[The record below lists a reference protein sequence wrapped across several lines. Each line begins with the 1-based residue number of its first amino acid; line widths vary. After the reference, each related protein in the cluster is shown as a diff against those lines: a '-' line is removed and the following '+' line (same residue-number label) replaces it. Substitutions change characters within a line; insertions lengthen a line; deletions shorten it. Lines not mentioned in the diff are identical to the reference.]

1 MLLLDKPRGITS
13 NGALQQVKHLFR
25 AQKAGHTGSLD
36 PIATGLLPLC
46 LGEATKIS
54 GYFLEADKTYD
65 TRLKLGESTD
75 SGDADGQ
82 VTVRRPVAVADAQI
96 EAAAVRF
103 RGEWDQV
110 PPMFSAVKQGGTP
123 LYKLARQGI
132 EVERAP
138 RRVRVY
144 RLDWRRVDAEHVDLT
159 IECSSGFYVRGLAHE
174 LGEAL
179 GCGAHVESL
188 RRTAVGGLRIE
199 NAVTIEQLERSA
211 PEELDRLL
219 LPLDQALAHMPA
231 VRINDVAAYYLCRGQ
246 AVRVP
251 AGTAPGWVRIY
262 GEQAGFLGIGESSGD
277 GYVAPKRLFHLVA
290 SGSPAAKS

>member
-13 NGALQQVKHLFR
+13 NGALQVVKRLYQ

-54 GYFLEADKTYD
+54 GFFLDADKSYD
-65 TRLKLGESTD
+65 TRLKFGETTD
-75 SGDADGQ
+75 SGDADGL
-82 VTVRRPVAVADAQI
+82 VTLRRPVTVSEAQI
-96 EAAAVRF
+96 ESAVARF
-103 RGEWDQV
+103 RGEFDQI

-138 RRVRVY
+138 RRVRVH
-144 RLDWRRVDAEHVDLT
+144 RLEWRRVDNDHLDLT
-159 IECSSGFYVRGLAHE
+159 IRCSSGFYVRGLAHE

-188 RRTAVGGLRIE
+188 RRTEVGALRVE
-199 NAVTIEQLERSA
+199 DSVPLERLESLA
-211 PEELDRLL
+211 RDELDSLL
-219 LPLDQALAHMPA
+219 LPLDLALAHLPE
-231 VRINDVAAYYLCRGQ
+231 VRISDLAAFYLCRGQ
-246 AVRVP
+246 PVRVS
-251 AGTAPGWVRIY
+251 AGTAAGWLRIY
-262 GEQAGFLGIGESSGD
+262 GESAGFLGIGESTGD
-277 GYVAPKRLFHLVA
+277 GQVAPRRLFHLV
-290 SGSPAAKS
+290 PAVAAPR